1 MCTCVRVLVCLCARV
16 RVRVCECVCA
26 CVRLCECVLVRECV
40 AMWVCACVSAR
51 VGKTERA
58 REFVPFDDFYLSQ
71 HESMM
76 TRFLETKAS

>member
-1 MCTCVRVLVCLCARV
+1 MCVHVR
-16 RVRVCECVCA
+16 VCA
-26 CVRLCECVLVRECV
+26 CVHVCVCV
-40 AMWVCACVSAR
+40 GVCICVCVSAR